1 MAPNSRPPLTSRIRA
16 SFEGRRKSFEGTRK
30 LSKSGRTT
38 TADSNNAS
46 QEVRSPTTIDSEVNS
61 PLHTNG
67 FITQDPQSIRHAVDQ
82 AINGEAFQNAIAAN
96 LAKLIKPS
104 IKSALDTIQP
114 VVEAVYSH
122 ELLLRKTNQSVED
135 VLSRMDTNA
144 ETAAARRE
152 SFIDSTY
159 VAPGTPA
166 NGEKSADAVEG
177 TVISRGPGG
186 PNFNQFKQL
195 MEEHNAKT
203 LATISESIESN
214 TTKIAELAQGVSDID
229 ASIGPTK
236 ESIDFLKSASE
247 QATTTSSVLQAQLDQ
262 LKADIGQIIEAIG
275 ADLGKNI
282 QAISEKSG
290 AASAELISSHTTKL
304 DLISTDLA
312 ALKGH
317 ADTVEKIDVISSE
330 LVALKASVETGNAAN
345 SEGFASVLGAVGE
358 HATSLIDIKEKAPH
372 PDILAALQKSN
383 DSHALHATT
392 LSELK
397 ERSLGT
403 APAPV
408 VSEGGSVDH
417 SAALQTIQA
426 DLTALKENIAAGLTN
441 NTDLEAKIDTVLT
454 TIEEQKAGHPG
465 VDILAA
471 VKQSNESHAAH
482 AAALDSLK
490 SSSADVNPEL
500 GAQVAGIL
508 GKLDEHSATLNEI
521 KSFGGT
527 HTAALEGIKS
537 TTSGSPT
544 AANDLTAQI
553 ATIIAKLDTHTAVLD
568 DIKGVSSAATE
579 SAPLDNSD
587 LTAQIG
593 AIVTKLDTHAATLDE
608 IKGLSGVHATA
619 LESHGTA
626 LESIK
631 SVATESVP
639 VDNGDLATQIA
650 AIVAK
655 LDSHGAA
662 LDEIKTHTTALE
674 SHGSALDEIKTSTVT
689 HTSALENHGAA
700 IAGFKSLSAT
710 STAEYGNSALES
722 QIAAIMAT
730 LEGHGS
736 ALDDIKESTG
746 THVNVLESHGTIL
759 EDLKSV
765 RASLPAEG
773 TELSALE
780 TKISAIIATLEAH
793 GVALDEIKTT
803 SGSHSSVLDEI
814 KTFGTTH
821 AAALECHG
829 TVLENI
835 KSRSVESASTE
846 SGYAALEGQMT
857 DLVAK
862 LESHTAVLDEIKAS
876 TGSHSLLLD
885 EIKLAGTTHAD
896 ALEAIKSPAL
906 PAIPAADPSNLAAL
920 EIQIGS
926 IISTLETHSAAWNE
940 IKARSDPISTGVVPT
955 EPGSRSSTPEGPFT
969 TIIETLMLHT
979 SLLNEIKEDVSAEI
993 LTSLHDMGQVQAN
1006 QTNLLTEIREADLDD
1021 EILTLLH
1028 ASSESH
1034 GNHSS
1039 ALDKIHAAVLVSN
1052 ESHAAHT
1059 TSLDEIKS
1067 RSVEPVTSS
1076 GEAPDMGDLKEKISS
1091 IAEKL
1096 EEYSITLSTIKDA
1109 TAASNDSH
1117 AAHATSLDEIK
1128 SRSVDA
1134 PADGGN
1140 IGALET
1146 QIGGIVTKLEDH
1158 TAALSAI
1165 KVATSMSNDSHT
1177 SHATILGEIKEAAL
1191 ASNESHTA
1199 HAATL
1204 TEIKDKIASSSE
1216 IHAAHAV
1223 VLSEIKDATL
1233 ASKDLHAVHATS
1245 LTELRE
1251 TTLGFHDNH
1260 AASLSEIKDVT
1271 LASKD
1276 AHASHTA
1283 AFAEL
1288 KSIQPASTP
1297 VQESTDLSALEAHI
1311 TSIIN
1316 TLEGQTTA
1324 LSSIKEGTTTANP
1337 EILSAIQASNDL
1349 LTSHGQLIESIKE
1362 GTSHTDILANISE
1375 LKSIVED
1382 SKAETLSYG
1391 ALVKDLHTETKDSH
1405 SNLASAIGA
1414 LALGGAA
1421 GAGATALLTKD
1432 DDSSTAV
1439 LDEVKAVR
1447 ALIETSATSIDATK
1461 EKLSSLVSQIDINH
1475 TTITTS
1481 ISTLGDEIKSEI
1493 DASGTGVVESISAL
1507 DGNVKAINL
1516 SPLSSSLEQH
1526 GADIKSLSA
1535 QLETLD
1541 GNLKENTTHITSLHN
1556 GVHLNDTGVGQ
1567 LKDHGISRSVAK
1579 EPTTIPEG
1587 AWFGSARSGS
1597 RSPTLSRVVS
1607 RSFVEPVQEV
1617 AEETLPSTE
1626 ETVVESEPEPAV
1638 EEQPVSKRVEIAEDL
1653 LKAEEVVEAES
1664 LPGDSLVVD
1673 EPIAEPETVSEIV
1686 DMQPSTEEPAIEPEV
1701 LLDDQPA
1708 SREIDE
1714 ASLDTELPK
1723 PKAEEAVEADRVL
1736 DDSVGIDDA
1745 DSSAK
1750 EPAIES
1756 EVSQDQLPETNDVG
1770 APEDLPEAE
1779 EVAEGL
1785 TATGS
1790 LVDENSQGLPID
1802 LSDSVQ
1808 DVTSNNE
1815 GPAPSNEES
1824 MPVEEISVPNEL
1836 DQPEGTEPVELEL
1849 QSGEVAVTDG
1859 SAPEF
1864 REDHTSTII
1873 ETSTVEE
1880 ESVQGEDLPAESIE
1894 KDNLPSSPVPGDD
1907 EFSAKSPDES
1917 PLEPEHEEE
1926 KADELV
1932 NSPLTA
1938 HHLDDQEADLSIVTP
1953 GSSIQ
1958 DTRGEGSDFHSS
1970 VLEHE
1975 PGPSTQAPGSP
1986 LSTPEVVQ
1994 PSSPFIES
2002 PIVSRDLDERLASSP
2017 LEHASSIPPAHQTLL
2032 GDRGLDSGH
2041 ATPRDEARSNPFE
2054 DSDNMMSPSSAVSPK
2069 SVLSP
2074 EAEVDAPLFPA
2085 PDRTVSIDEGGLRSS
2100 FPGTDQHASQHR
2112 FEDSDDPMSPA
2123 SGYDAHGLPH
2133 MVQESPIQ
2141 SRPFETNDI
2150 PSSPQFE
2157 HQSAAQPRVLQ
2168 HESSF
2173 DYQQENYEPALLPHN
2188 FDGQPPAFEDDDFS
2202 SPRDDRV
2209 ASSDIRPRSPLQP
2222 LQDDDFRA
2230 GQYERY
2236 SPEQRSPVEEHRFD
2250 DTHGALPP
2258 HLQLGSSFPAAGERS
2273 PIQPLEDED
2282 YQSPRHQGGSPEPVV
2297 SDRRQYSPPSTPPPH
2312 GTLPPH
2318 LQLDTPAFR
2327 STSPPDPYGERDDE
2341 VVSPSSEFAVPITP
2355 ALATQPTTSSAQ
2367 NPLSPESEVE
2377 EPSFPTEGSKGKAI
2391 ASPALMSPDL
2401 GSPAEFGF
2409 SREETEKEPE
2419 SALASPT
2426 SPAFSEGGTIVEKS
2440 GGKKKKGKK
2449 EKKEKGG
2456 GKKGK
2461 KEKVPFEMEGE
2472 DAE

>member
-30 LSKSGRTT
+30 LSKS
-38 TADSNNAS
+38 
-46 QEVRSPTTIDSEVNS
+46 DSEVNS

-166 NGEKSADAVEG
+166 DGEKSADAVEA
-177 TVISRGPGG
+177 TVISRGPSG

-214 TTKIAELAQGVSDID
+214 TTKIAELAQGVSDIN

-290 AASAELISSHTTKL
+290 AAGAELISSHTTKL

-330 LVALKASVETGNAAN
+330 LVALKASVEAGNAAN

-397 ERSLGT
+397 ERSLGS

-454 TIEEQKAGHPG
+454 TIEEQKVGHPG
-465 VDILAA
+465 VEILAA

-490 SSSADVNPEL
+490 PSSAD
-500 GAQVAGIL
+500 
-508 GKLDEHSATLNEI
+508 
-521 KSFGGT
+521 
-527 HTAALEGIKS
+527 
-537 TTSGSPT
+537 
-544 AANDLTAQI
+544 
-553 ATIIAKLDTHTAVLD
+553 
-568 DIKGVSSAATE
+568 
-579 SAPLDNSD
+579 
-587 LTAQIG
+587 
-593 AIVTKLDTHAATLDE
+593 
-608 IKGLSGVHATA
+608 
-619 LESHGTA
+619 
-626 LESIK
+626 
-631 SVATESVP
+631 
-639 VDNGDLATQIA
+639 
-650 AIVAK
+650 
-655 LDSHGAA
+655 
-662 LDEIKTHTTALE
+662 
-674 SHGSALDEIKTSTVT
+674 
-689 HTSALENHGAA
+689 
-700 IAGFKSLSAT
+700 
-710 STAEYGNSALES
+710 
-722 QIAAIMAT
+722 
-730 LEGHGS
+730 
-736 ALDDIKESTG
+736 
-746 THVNVLESHGTIL
+746 
-759 EDLKSV
+759 
-765 RASLPAEG
+765 
-773 TELSALE
+773 
-780 TKISAIIATLEAH
+780 
-793 GVALDEIKTT
+793 
-803 SGSHSSVLDEI
+803 
-814 KTFGTTH
+814 
-821 AAALECHG
+821 
-829 TVLENI
+829 
-835 KSRSVESASTE
+835 SRSVESAPTE

-857 DLVAK
+857 DL
-862 LESHTAVLDEIKAS
+862 
-876 TGSHSLLLD
+876 
-885 EIKLAGTTHAD
+885 IKLAGTTHAD
-896 ALEAIKSPAL
+896 ALEDIKSPAL

-926 IISTLETHSAAWNE
+926 IISTLETHSSAWNE

-993 LTSLHDMGQVQAN
+993 LTSLHDIGQVQAN

-1039 ALDKIHAAVLVSN
+1039 ALDKIHAA
-1052 ESHAAHT
+1052 
-1059 TSLDEIKS
+1059 
-1067 RSVEPVTSS
+1067 PVTSS

-1096 EEYSITLSTIKDA
+1096 EEYSITLSTIKDS

-1140 IGALET
+1140 I
-1146 QIGGIVTKLEDH
+1146 
-1158 TAALSAI
+1158 
-1165 KVATSMSNDSHT
+1165 
-1177 SHATILGEIKEAAL
+1177 
-1191 ASNESHTA
+1191 
-1199 HAATL
+1199 
-1204 TEIKDKIASSSE
+1204 
-1216 IHAAHAV
+1216 
-1223 VLSEIKDATL
+1223 
-1233 ASKDLHAVHATS
+1233 
-1245 LTELRE
+1245 
-1251 TTLGFHDNH
+1251 
-1260 AASLSEIKDVT
+1260 
-1271 LASKD
+1271 
-1276 AHASHTA
+1276 
-1283 AFAEL
+1283 
-1288 KSIQPASTP
+1288 
-1297 VQESTDLSALEAHI
+1297 ESTDLSALEAHI

-1316 TLEGQTTA
+1316 TLEGQTTT
-1324 LSSIKEGTTTANP
+1324 LSSIKEGTATANP
-1337 EILSAIQASNDL
+1337 DILSAIQASNDL

-1375 LKSIVED
+1375 LKSILED
-1382 SKAETLSYG
+1382 SKAETLSHG

-1421 GAGATALLTKD
+1421 GAGATALLAKD

-1461 EKLSSLVSQIDINH
+1461 EKLSSLVSQIEINH

-1541 GNLKENTTHITSLHN
+1541 RNLKENTTHITSLHN
-1556 GVHLNDTGVGQ
+1556 GVHLNDTGVEQ

-1626 ETVVESEPEPAV
+1626 ET
-1638 EEQPVSKRVEIAEDL
+1638 
-1653 LKAEEVVEAES
+1653 
-1664 LPGDSLVVD
+1664 
-1673 EPIAEPETVSEIV
+1673 PETVSEIV

-1779 EVAEGL
+1779 EVAEVL

-1802 LSDSVQ
+1802 LPDPVQ

-1836 DQPEGTEPVELEL
+1836 DQPEGTELVELEL

-1907 EFSAKSPDES
+1907 D
-1917 PLEPEHEEE
+1917 
-1926 KADELV
+1926 
-1932 NSPLTA
+1932 
-1938 HHLDDQEADLSIVTP
+1938 
-1953 GSSIQ
+1953 
-1958 DTRGEGSDFHSS
+1958 
-1970 VLEHE
+1970 
-1975 PGPSTQAPGSP
+1975 
-1986 LSTPEVVQ
+1986 
-1994 PSSPFIES
+1994 
-2002 PIVSRDLDERLASSP
+2002 
-2017 LEHASSIPPAHQTLL
+2017 
-2032 GDRGLDSGH
+2032 
-2041 ATPRDEARSNPFE
+2041 
-2054 DSDNMMSPSSAVSPK
+2054 
-2069 SVLSP
+2069 
-2074 EAEVDAPLFPA
+2074 
-2085 PDRTVSIDEGGLRSS
+2085 
-2100 FPGTDQHASQHR
+2100 
-2112 FEDSDDPMSPA
+2112 
-2123 SGYDAHGLPH
+2123 
-2133 MVQESPIQ
+2133 
-2141 SRPFETNDI
+2141 
-2150 PSSPQFE
+2150 
-2157 HQSAAQPRVLQ
+2157 
-2168 HESSF
+2168 
-2173 DYQQENYEPALLPHN
+2173 
-2188 FDGQPPAFEDDDFS
+2188 

-2236 SPEQRSPVEEHRFD
+2236 SPEQRSP
-2250 DTHGALPP
+2250 
-2258 HLQLGSSFPAAGERS
+2258 
-2273 PIQPLEDED
+2273 
-2282 YQSPRHQGGSPEPVV
+2282 
-2297 SDRRQYSPPSTPPPH
+2297 
-2312 GTLPPH
+2312 
-2318 LQLDTPAFR
+2318 
-2327 STSPPDPYGERDDE
+2327 
-2341 VVSPSSEFAVPITP
+2341 
-2355 ALATQPTTSSAQ
+2355 
-2367 NPLSPESEVE
+2367 
-2377 EPSFPTEGSKGKAI
+2377 
-2391 ASPALMSPDL
+2391 
-2401 GSPAEFGF
+2401 
-2409 SREETEKEPE
+2409 TEKEPE